1 MAKTL
6 YLLRHAKS
14 SWDDLSLPDHERP
27 LARRGRRACELIA
40 FHLDREHIGPQLVL
54 CSSATRARETLE
66 LVGLGSHAGAEVL
79 IEDGVYEPTAADL
92 LARLRLVDDEVASV
106 LLVGHHPAIQ
116 DLAVCLASS
125 GERRSDLARKFPTAA
140 LATLTWN
147 GGWTALDPAAAELV
161 AFVTP
166 KELAG
171 RRR

>member
-14 SWDDLSLPDHERP
+14 SWDDPSLPDHERP
-27 LARRGRRACELIA
+27 LAPRGRRACEVIA
-40 FHLDREHIGPQLVL
+40 AHLDREHIRPQLVL

-66 LVGLGSHAGAEVL
+66 LVGLGSHIEAEIL
-79 IEDGVYEPTAADL
+79 TEDGLYEATAADL
-92 LARLRLVDDEVASV
+92 LARLHLVDDEVASV

-125 GERRSDLARKFPTAA
+125 GERRGDLTRKFPTAA
-140 LATLTWN
+140 LATLTWS
-147 GGWTALDPAAAELV
+147 GGWAMLGPAAAQLV

-166 KELAG
+166 RELAG